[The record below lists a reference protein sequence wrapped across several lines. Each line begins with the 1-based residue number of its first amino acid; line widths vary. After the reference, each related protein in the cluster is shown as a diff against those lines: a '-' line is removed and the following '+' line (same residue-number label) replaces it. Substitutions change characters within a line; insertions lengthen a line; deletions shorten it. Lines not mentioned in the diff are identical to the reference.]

1 LRILKGSHPIAMC
14 QKDIL
19 SRMIAPNSNVTLLIK
34 KLKDKNF
41 IAVLQSDRDK
51 REYEISISENGL
63 LLLLDI
69 ESILQSKVLQF
80 NQLDESEASTLN
92 SLLDKLRGS

>member
-1 LRILKGSHPIAMC
+1 
-14 QKDIL
+14 
-19 SRMIAPNSNVTLLIK
+19 
-34 KLKDKNF
+34 LKDKNF

-63 LLLLDI
+63 SLLVDI
-69 ESILQSKVLQF
+69 ESILQSKVLEF

>member
-1 LRILKGSHPIAMC
+1 
-14 QKDIL
+14 
-19 SRMIAPNSNVTLLIK
+19 MIAPNSNVTLLIK